1 MTPEP
6 AAAAAGTGA
15 APAGSR
21 RAKVVLLL
29 TALGALL
36 AAGAVASL
44 ALGAVDVA
52 PRAVGRIVA
61 HHLGLRGAGGFT
73 LQEDGVVWSIRMPR
87 LLLGM
92 VTGAGLGIAGAA
104 LQGVFRN
111 PLADPQLLGVSSGA
125 AFGSTVGI
133 AVGAGALGS
142 LAGPLGGLLGG
153 LAAGAVVY
161 SLSRHQGR
169 TEVVTMVLAGIA
181 VAAVGIAGAALVG
194 FSLGRPELRSPLFWS
209 LGSLSVATW
218 RLVAVT
224 APLVAVG
231 LVTLPL
237 FARPLDVLLLGD
249 REARGLG
256 VAVERVR
263 ALVSGLA
270 VLAVAATVSA
280 AGVIGFVG
288 LLAPHTVRLVAGPG
302 HRVVLPGAAVAGAAL
317 VVLADLAGRSL
328 APPMEVPVG
337 LITAM
342 VGGPVFLW
350 LLRRTRTQ
358 HGGWG

>member
-1 MTPEP
+1 MTGLSPGKDVR
-6 AAAAAGTGA
+6 AALGARWGKTG
-15 APAGSR
+15 
-21 RAKVVLLL
+21 LLL
-29 TALGALL
+29 LVLGALL
-36 AAGAVASL
+36 AGAAVASL
-44 ALGAVDVA
+44 ALGAVDVSPGVVA
-52 PRAVGRIVA
+52 RIVL
-61 HHLGLRGAGGFT
+61 HHIGIGGTASFT
-73 LQEDGVVWSIRMPR
+73 LQEEAVVWSIRMPR
-87 LLLGM
+87 LLLGL
-92 VTGAGLGIAGAA
+92 VTGAGLGMAGAA

-111 PLADPQLLGVSSGA
+111 PLADPQLIGVSGGA

-133 AVGAGALGS
+133 AVAGGALGG
-142 LAGPLGGLLGG
+142 LAGPLVGLGGG
-153 LAAGAVVY
+153 LAAGVVVY

-181 VAAVGIAGAALVG
+181 VAAIGVAGAALVG

-218 RLVAVT
+218 RLLAVT
-224 APLVAVG
+224 APLVG
-231 LVTLPL
+231 LALAALPF
-237 FARPLDVLLLGD
+237 FARSLDVLLLGD
-249 REARGLG
+249 REARSLG

-263 ALVSGLA
+263 ALVAGLA

-288 LLAPHTVRLVAGPG
+288 LLAPHAVRMAAGPS
-302 HRVVLPGAAVAGAAL
+302 HRVVLPGAALSGAVL
-317 VVLADLAGRSL
+317 VILADLAARSL
-328 APPMEVPVG
+328 HPPVEVPVG
-337 LITAM
+337 LITAV